1 MKAIARYLDELIDQ
15 GTVKNDSDTARKLNL
30 SRATVSKWRSG
41 DRAPD
46 DEEAVRLADLLG
58 KEAGELL
65 AECGAARAKTPAT
78 RQAWE
83 RIAARMAMSITLCA
97 LIIHP
102 SQSQAAEGHKD
113 CNLLF
118 SEQRKRR
125 KNKGLAQKVRS
136 MTECIKVITYY
147 VLQLTQGRFYSAFP
161 ALLGQS

>member
-83 RIAARMAMSITLCA
+83 RIAARMAVTIGLFACV
-97 LIIHP
+97 IHP
-102 SQSQAAEGHKD
+102 SQSEAGKEPQA

-118 SEQRKRR
+118 SESRKRK
-125 KNKGLAQKVRS
+125 KNNGLAQAVRN

-147 VLQLTQGRFYSAFP
+147 VLQLTQGRFYGPFP
-161 ALLGQS
+161 ALLGKS